1 MTINRRAFLRT
12 LLPTLLVPV
21 LPPATPPVRLL
32 SLGRFSIAGFRY
44 YEGLEQVASMR
55 TGEALA
61 LRPEPT
67 NPYDECAI
75 EIYRGQAKLGYVPR
89 KENAAIFR
97 LLQQNAPVTCRVTAV
112 QPEAKPWEMV
122 EVEVGLAV

>member
-1 MTINRRAFLRT
+1 MTTTRRTFLRT
-12 LLPTLLVPV
+12 LLLALLAPL
-21 LPPATPPVRLL
+21 LPPAPPPVRWL

-44 YEGLEQVASMR
+44 YEGLGQVAGMR

-61 LRPEPT
+61 LRPEPS
-67 NPYDECAI
+67 NPYDERAI

-97 LLQQNAPVTCRVTAV
+97 LLQQQAPVACWVTAV
-112 QPEAKPWEMV
+112 QPAAKPWEMV